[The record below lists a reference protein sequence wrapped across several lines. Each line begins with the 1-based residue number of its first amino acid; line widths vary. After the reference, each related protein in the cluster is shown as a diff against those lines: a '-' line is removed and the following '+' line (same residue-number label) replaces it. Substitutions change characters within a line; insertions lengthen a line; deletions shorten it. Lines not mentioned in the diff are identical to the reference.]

1 MHEYGGG
8 ILYALKL
15 KHSSIG

>member
-1 MHEYGGG
+1 MHEYGGD

-15 KHSSIG
+15 KH